1 MISLNPFKS
10 GTAVTG
16 KYFTDREE
24 EIKTLLLDLAGG
36 QNVILYSPRRF
47 GKTSLVLEVISRLR
61 KEGCLCIYVDLFPI
75 SSKRD
80 FAQRLASAIA
90 KDTSKRIEE
99 VARKI
104 KDFLPKIT
112 PKIVLKGE
120 TNMEFDLEF
129 EERELDVDR
138 LLASLYDLPQN
149 IAQKRNKRVVMV
161 FDEFQQIGQ
170 INGEEI
176 EKGLRTKIQHHN
188 DVAYVFMGSKRHL
201 MHRIF
206 NDRSR
211 PFYKIG
217 KTFTLRKIPKE
228 KFAAFIIKRL
238 ESTGMRIE
246 SPLIEEILEITEG
259 HPHYTQMLMH
269 EVWNESYPGKIIT
282 SESIKMG
289 LEQVFLH
296 EGDAFIAL
304 WDSLSPRQ
312 KNLLVALASD
322 ENIPL
327 HSQAAIIKYELG
339 SPATVS
345 KSLKVLKDK
354 EFLEQE
360 GGKYIFSDIFFKEWI
375 RRQL

>member
-1 MISLNPFKS
+1 MISVNPFKS
-10 GTAVTG
+10 GGAVTG
-16 KYFTDREE
+16 EYFTDREE
-24 EIKTLLLDLAGG
+24 EIKTLFLDLASG

-47 GKTSLVLEVISRLR
+47 GKTSLILEVIRCLK
-61 KEGCLCIYVDLFPI
+61 KEDCLCVYVDLFPI
-75 SSKRD
+75 SSRRD

-90 KDTSKRIEE
+90 KDTSRKIEE
-99 VARKI
+99 VVQKI
-104 KDFLPKIT
+104 KNYLPRIT

-120 TNMEFDLEF
+120 TDLEFDLEF
-129 EERELDVDR
+129 EDRELDIDR
-138 LLASLYDLPQN
+138 LLTGLYDLPQD
-149 IAQKRNKRVVMV
+149 IAQKRNKRVVVV

-176 EKGLRTKIQHHN
+176 EKGLRSKIQHHN
-188 DVAYVFMGSKRHL
+188 EVAYVFMGSKRHL
-201 MHRIF
+201 MERIF

-228 KFAAFIIKRL
+228 KFMIFITRRL
-238 ESTGMRIE
+238 KDTGMKMEST
-246 SPLIEEILEITEG
+246 LIEKVLELTDG

-269 EVWNESYPGKIIT
+269 EIWNESYPGKT
-282 SESIKMG
+282 VTLDSIKSG
-289 LEQVFLH
+289 LAQVFLH

-322 ENIPL
+322 ENIL
-327 HSQAAIIKYELG
+327 LYSQSAIIKYELG

-345 KSLKVLKDK
+345 KSLKILRNK
-354 EFLEQE
+354 EILEQE
-360 GGKYIFSDIFFKEWI
+360 EGRYIFSDIFFKEWI
-375 RRQL
+375 KEL